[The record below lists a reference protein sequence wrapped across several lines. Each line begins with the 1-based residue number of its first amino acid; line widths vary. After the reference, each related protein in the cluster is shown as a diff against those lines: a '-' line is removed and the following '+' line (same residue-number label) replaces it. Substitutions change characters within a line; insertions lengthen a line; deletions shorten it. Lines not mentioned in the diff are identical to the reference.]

1 MFNDVANA
9 LLAFDGVNK
18 RLYVYAESGQMTSY
32 LLDGSDP
39 MNIELDNVETFA
51 VDGRS
56 NVIYYHHELQSR
68 IRIYNMTSNEDFAKD
83 GLSDVESVKDLD
95 IDFMNG

>member
-56 NVIYYHHELQSR
+56 NVIYYHHELQTS

-83 GLSDVESVKDLD
+83 SLSDVESVKDLD